1 MAMHLTDCFMDL
13 VAYVSYFLR
22 TAPERQPPYGQ
33 VKADVTRLLGQSEDC
48 VRKGHVSQEEYD
60 QARFAV
66 CAWVDEAILSSGW
79 KEKAQWQRE
88 QLQRLYYR
96 TTEAGEEFFERLNAV
111 GFQQRGVREVYYLC
125 LALGFTGRHCNP
137 GDELLL
143 GQLKT
148 SNLKLLLGTS
158 VGVPSLEREHVFPDA
173 YPTEAFEVSPRERR
187 FRWSVFT
194 VACLAGPVV
203 LFGLLFLV
211 YRFALSGIGENFLRT
226 VAF

>member
-1 MAMHLTDCFMDL
+1 MHLTDCFMEL
-13 VAYVSYFLR
+13 VAYVSYFLK
-22 TAPERQPPYGQ
+22 TASARQPAYSQ
-33 VKADVTRLLGQSEDC
+33 AKADILRLLGQSEEC
-48 VRKGHVSQEEYD
+48 VKKGLFPREEYD
-60 QARFAV
+60 QARFAI

-88 QLQRLYYR
+88 QLQRLYYQ

-111 GFQQRGVREVYYLC
+111 GFQQRAVREVYYLC
-125 LALGFTGRHCNP
+125 LALGFMGRHCNP
-137 GDELLL
+137 GDEFLL

-158 VGVPSLEREHVFPDA
+158 VGIPSLEREQLFPDA
-173 YPTEAFEVSPRERR
+173 YPTDAFEVGPRKRR
-187 FRWSVFT
+187 FRFSAFT

-211 YRFALSGIGENFLRT
+211 YRFALSGIGDNFLRT
-226 VAF
+226 VTF

>member
-1 MAMHLTDCFMDL
+1 MHLTDCFMEL
-13 VAYVSYFLR
+13 VAYVSYFLKA
-22 TAPERQPPYGQ
+22 APERQPPYSQ
-33 VKADVTRLLGQSEDC
+33 VKADVLRLLSQSEEC
-48 VRKGHVSQEEYD
+48 VRKGLFPQEEYD
-60 QARFAV
+60 QARFAI

-88 QLQRLYYR
+88 PLQRLYYR

-111 GFQQRGVREVYYLC
+111 GFQQRAVREVYYLC

-137 GDELLL
+137 GDEFLL

-158 VGVPSLEREHVFPDA
+158 VGVPSLEREQLFPDA
-173 YPTEAFEVSPRERR
+173 TPTEVFDVGPRERR
-187 FRWSVFT
+187 FRFSVVT
-194 VACLAGPVV
+194 VACLAGPVA

>member
-1 MAMHLTDCFMDL
+1 MDL
-13 VAYVSYFLR
+13 LGYVSYFLK
-22 TAPERQPPYGQ
+22 TAAGRQPPYSQ
-33 VKADVTRLLGQSEDC
+33 VKADITRLLGQSEEC
-48 VRKGHVSQEEYD
+48 VKRGLIPPEEYD

-88 QLQRLYYR
+88 QLQRVYYR
-96 TTEAGEEFFERLNAV
+96 TTEAGEEFFERLNAL

-125 LALGFTGRHCNP
+125 LALGFAGRHCNP
-137 GDELLL
+137 GDEFLL

-158 VGVPSLEREHVFPDA
+158 VGIPSLERETLFPDA
-173 YPTEAFEVSPRERR
+173 YPTETFDVGPRERKFR
-187 FRWSVFT
+187 FSAFT

-211 YRFALSGIGENFLRT
+211 YRFALSGVGENVLRT
-226 VAF
+226 VTF

>member
-1 MAMHLTDCFMDL
+1 MDL
-13 VAYVSYFLR
+13 MAYVSYFLKA
-22 TAPERQPPYGQ
+22 APERQPPYSQ
-33 VKADVTRLLGQSEDC
+33 VKADITRLLGQSEEG
-48 VRKGHVSQEEYD
+48 VRKGLFSREEYD

-66 CAWVDEAILSSGW
+66 CAWVDEAILNSGW
-79 KEKAQWQRE
+79 KEKAQWQKE

-96 TTEAGEEFFERLNAV
+96 TTDAGEEFFERLNAV

-137 GDELLL
+137 GDEFLL

-158 VGVPSLEREHVFPDA
+158 VGVPSLDREQLFPDA
-173 YPTEAFEVSPRERR
+173 YPTDVFEVGPRERR
-187 FRWSVFT
+187 FRFSVFT

>member
-1 MAMHLTDCFMDL
+1 MDL
-13 VAYVSYFLR
+13 MAYVSYFLKA
-22 TAPERQPPYGQ
+22 APERQPPYSQ
-33 VKADVTRLLGQSEDC
+33 VKADITRLLGQSEEG
-48 VRKGHVSQEEYD
+48 VRKGLFSREEYD

-66 CAWVDEAILSSGW
+66 CAWVDEAILNSGW
-79 KEKAQWQRE
+79 KEKAQWQKE
-88 QLQRLYYR
+88 LLQRLYYR
-96 TTEAGEEFFERLNAV
+96 TTDAGEEFFERLNAV

-137 GDELLL
+137 GDEFLL

-158 VGVPSLEREHVFPDA
+158 VGVPSLEREQLFPDA
-173 YPTEAFEVSPRERR
+173 HPTDAFEVGPRERR
-187 FRWSVFT
+187 FRFSVFS

>member
-1 MAMHLTDCFMDL
+1 MRLTDCFMNVL
-13 VAYVSYFLR
+13 GYVCYFLK
-22 TAPERQPPYGQ
+22 AASERQPPFSQ
-33 VKADVTRLLGQSEDC
+33 VKADIIRLLGESEEC
-48 VRKGHVSQEEYD
+48 VKKGLVSREEYD

-66 CAWVDEAILSSGW
+66 CAWVDEAILNSGW

-88 QLQRLYYR
+88 QLQRLFYR

-125 LALGFTGRHCNP
+125 LALGFMGRHCHQ
-137 GDELLL
+137 GDEFLL
-143 GQLKT
+143 GQLKS

-158 VGVPSLEREHVFPDA
+158 VGIPSLDREQLFPDA
-173 YPTEAFEVSPRERR
+173 YPTESFDVGPRERKFR
-187 FRWSVFT
+187 FSTFT

-211 YRFALSGIGENFLRT
+211 YRFALSGIADNFLRT
-226 VAF
+226 VTF

>member
-13 VAYVSYFLR
+13 VAYVSYFLK
-22 TAPERQPPYGQ
+22 TAPERQPPFSQ
-33 VKADVTRLLGQSEDC
+33 VKADIHRLLGQSEEC
-48 VRKGHVSQEEYD
+48 IRKGSFSREDYD

-66 CAWVDEAILSSGW
+66 CAWVDEAILNSDW
-79 KEKAQWQRE
+79 KEKAQWQKE

-137 GDELLL
+137 GDEFLL

-158 VGVPSLEREHVFPDA
+158 VGLPSLEREQLFPDA
-173 YPTEAFEVSPRERR
+173 YPTEAFEVGPRERR
-187 FRWSVFT
+187 FRFSVFT

>member
-1 MAMHLTDCFMDL
+1 MHLTDCFMDL
-13 VAYVSYFLR
+13 LGYVSYFLK
-22 TAPERQPPYGQ
+22 TAAGRQPPYSQ
-33 VKADVTRLLGQSEDC
+33 VKADITRLLGQSGEC
-48 VRKGHVSQEEYD
+48 VKKGLFPPEEYD

-88 QLQRLYYR
+88 PLQRVYYR
-96 TTEAGEEFFERLNAV
+96 TTEAGEEFFERLNAL

-125 LALGFTGRHCNP
+125 LALGFAGRHCNP
-137 GDELLL
+137 GDEFLL

-158 VGVPSLEREHVFPDA
+158 VGIPSLEREQLFPDA
-173 YPTEAFEVSPRERR
+173 YPTETFDVGPRERKFR
-187 FRWSVFT
+187 FSAFT

-211 YRFALSGIGENFLRT
+211 YRFALSGVGENVLRT
-226 VAF
+226 VTF